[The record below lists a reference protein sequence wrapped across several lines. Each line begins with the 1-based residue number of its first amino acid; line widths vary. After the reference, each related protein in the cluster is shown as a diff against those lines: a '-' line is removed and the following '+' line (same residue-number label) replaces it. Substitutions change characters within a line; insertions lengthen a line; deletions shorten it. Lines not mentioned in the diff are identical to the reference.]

1 MEGSTPI
8 TQPLVVQV
16 VSNIQPFGNQE
27 PKRYRC
33 MVSDGSKNT
42 AIAVLS
48 NTMTALVDQHQIARY
63 TVLRV
68 SKGNASKKPRPNETP
83 VVFLIVVEAEI
94 LGTLEERIDSSAST
108 GVAMQQAPPQQPQQ
122 NAQFE
127 SKPQFQAPPQQ
138 QYQQQQFQN
147 QNQGSN
153 PMGSFMARPDQPK
166 PSFGASVSGT
176 AVAPVHT
183 GPPPPVHPIGD
194 LNPYHNKWTIR
205 ARVTQK
211 TNIKSWNKPTSSGR
225 LFSVNLLDE
234 SGEIRATAFTQQV
247 DKLFPLLEVG
257 KVYYVSNAQV
267 KMARQQFSNVNN
279 QYELTFDD
287 NSVVELCTEQG
298 SVPQE
303 HFDFIR
309 LDSLGK
315 FEKNHVL
322 DVLAV
327 VREVGDVTEITAKA
341 DQRKMRKRELTL
353 VDQSGYQVRMTL
365 WGDDADSFAVPGEPV
380 LAFKGARVGDFGG
393 RTLSLP
399 SMGSMTVN
407 PDIPAA
413 HQLRGWYDAGGRTQQ
428 FQSYGGSGGSG
439 GGQGDS
445 AERFEAQ
452 LKTMAQV
459 RDEHLGEGEGADYF
473 YLKGTIAYIRSN
485 SLSYP
490 GCPGDNCS
498 KKVVENQSSGDWYCE
513 KCQRSYAAPN
523 YRYIFS
529 VNVSDETGQT
539 WVQCFDEIGQV
550 ILGQSANVMAQ
561 YQTNDEASFKR
572 VLEEATFKEFKFRCR
587 AKTEMFN
594 ENRRVRVSAVGIYPI
609 DYVAEAKRLTRLIES
624 YSQ

>member
-1 MEGSTPI
+1 
-8 TQPLVVQV
+8 
-16 VSNIQPFGNQE
+16 
-27 PKRYRC
+27 
-33 MVSDGSKNT
+33 
-42 AIAVLS
+42 
-48 NTMTALVDQHQIARY
+48 
-63 TVLRV
+63 
-68 SKGNASKKPRPNETP
+68 
-83 VVFLIVVEAEI
+83 
-94 LGTLEERIDSSAST
+94 
-108 GVAMQQAPPQQPQQ
+108 QQQQPQQ

-127 SKPQFQAPPQQ
+127 SKPQFQSPPQQ
-138 QYQQQQFQN
+138 QYQQQQQQQQSFQN
-147 QNQGSN
+147 QNQGSH
-153 PMGSFMARPDQPK
+153 PMNSFMARPDQPK
-166 PSFGASVSGT
+166 PSFGVSAT

-183 GPPPPVHPIGD
+183 GPAPPVHPIGD

-211 TNIKSWNKPTSSGR
+211 STIKQWNKPTSSGR

-247 DKLFPLLEVG
+247 DKLYPLLEVG

-287 NSVVELCTEQG
+287 NSVVELCPEQG

-315 FEKNHVL
+315 FEKNHVI

-327 VREVGDVTEITAKA
+327 VRGVGDITEITAKA
-341 DQRKMRKRELTL
+341 DQRKMLKRELTL

-365 WGDDADSFAVPGEPV
+365 WGNEAETFTVSGEPV
-380 LAFKGARVGDFGG
+380 MAFKGARVGDFGG

-428 FQSYGGSGGSG
+428 FQTYGGSAGAV

-459 RDEHLGEGEGADYF
+459 RDEHLGEGEGPDYF
-473 YLKGTIAYIRSN
+473 YLKGTIAYIRSGN
-485 SLSYP
+485 MSYP
-490 GCPGDNCS
+490 ACPGENCS

-529 VNVSDETGQT
+529 VNLSDETGQT

-550 ILGQSANVMAQ
+550 IFGNSANVLKQ
-561 YQTNDEASFKR
+561 YQDNDEASFKR
-572 VLEEATFKEFKFRCR
+572 VLAEATFKEFKFRCR
-587 AKTEMFN
+587 AKSEMFN
-594 ENRRVRVSAVGIYPI
+594 EDRRVRVSAVGIYPI
-609 DYVAEAKRLTRLIES
+609 DYVSEAKRLTRLIES
-624 YSQ
+624 YTQ